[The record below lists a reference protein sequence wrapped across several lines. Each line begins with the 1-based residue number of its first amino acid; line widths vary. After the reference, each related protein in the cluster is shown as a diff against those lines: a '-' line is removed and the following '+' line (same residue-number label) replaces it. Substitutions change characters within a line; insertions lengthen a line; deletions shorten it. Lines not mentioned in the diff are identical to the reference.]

1 MDDNDLLLLHDLTS
15 QHYLEIDEERE
26 LGQQVHLLTAV
37 LIIGSNEDHK
47 GIDGTT
53 CLTPAAT
60 VPGVPQVESSDHK
73 TYGVTIPK
81 TRYAPVFH

>member
-1 MDDNDLLLLHDLTS
+1 MK
-15 QHYLEIDEERE
+15 RE
-26 LGQQVHLLTAV
+26 LAQRVHLLTAV

-53 CLTPAAT
+53 YLTPAAT

-73 TYGVTIPK
+73 K
-81 TRYAPVFH
+81 YAAYI

>member
-1 MDDNDLLLLHDLTS
+1 MDNSGLLLLHDLTS

-26 LGQQVHLLTAV
+26 LAQRVHLLTAV

-53 CLTPAAT
+53 
-60 VPGVPQVESSDHK
+60 
-73 TYGVTIPK
+73 
-81 TRYAPVFH
+81 

>member
-1 MDDNDLLLLHDLTS
+1 MTS
-15 QHYLEIDEERE
+15 CFSMTSTPSITSKSMKRE
-26 LGQQVHLLTAV
+26 LAQRVHLLTAV

-53 CLTPAAT
+53 YLTPAAT

-73 TYGVTIPK
+73 K
-81 TRYAPVFH
+81 YAAYI